1 MIKTL
6 IMLSLLVGPYGAP
19 VPKNTESK
27 AHEFITM
34 EPEVQHRKVAQ
45 LITRILTSKH
55 YLKRPIDDSLS
66 ATCFDNY
73 LESLDPNRLYF
84 LDADIQQFRKQRLLF
99 DDYFLDGYM
108 QPAYAMFNVFQERYA
123 ERLTFI
129 YACIEKP
136 FDFSN
141 DEYMELDRG
150 HSPWAGSPQELDELW
165 RKRLE
170 NEALN
175 LKLAGKNETEITE
188 ILKKRYQ
195 NQERNLRQLQSEDV
209 FQLIENVFCESFD
222 PHTNYF
228 SHKNFDN
235 FKIQLSQSFEGI
247 GARLST
253 DNDYTVVSEIIAG
266 GPADKSGRLHV
277 NDRIIGVAQGLNG
290 NMVDVIGWRLDDVV
304 QLIRG
309 EKLTMVRLEI
319 LRAGAATEAVADT
332 ISLIREKIKL
342 EDQVPRGELLPV
354 EHEGEHYTF
363 ALLDIPTFYS
373 NIEAFRSGDANFN
386 STSRDVRRILQNFKP
401 ENLDGVILD
410 LRGNGGGYLNEAVD
424 LTGLFIE
431 KGPVVQV
438 RNGTGRINVEWDN
451 DNQELFRGPLVVIV
465 DRLSASASEIFAAA
479 IQDYRRGIVIGSQTF
494 GKGTVQNPVDL
505 NQFLP
510 NLPARAGQIKL
521 TVSKFYRIN
530 GGSTQN
536 LGVIPDIKF
545 PSRFTLMDIGE
556 SASSRALM
564 WDKIEPLN
572 YDTVSALSKFLP
584 QIKLRSALRLEKN
597 NEYNDLLKS
606 LDEFK
611 ERSDQKLISLQED
624 KRRRERTKESDADD
638 DNRTVNTVQ
647 DSTGQKIQKDLLIV
661 ESSHIL
667 GDYILL
673 TKKKD
678 GRLGVN

>member
-1 MIKTL
+1 MIKT
-6 IMLSLLVGPYGAP
+6 IIFLSLFALIDPIPAL
-19 VPKNTESK
+19 SK
-27 AHEFITM
+27 SDGKAATITTL

-45 LITRILTSKH
+45 LITRILTNRH
-55 YLKRPIDDSLS
+55 YLRRTVDDSLA
-66 ATCFDNY
+66 ATTFDNY
-73 LESLDPNRLYF
+73 LETLDPNRLYF
-84 LDADIQQFRKQRLLF
+84 LAADIESFQKQRLLF

-108 QPAYAMFNVFQERYA
+108 QPAYDMFNVFQERFMQ
-123 ERLTFI
+123 RLDYI
-129 YACIEKP
+129 YNRVEQP

-141 DEYMELDRG
+141 DEYMELDRDR
-150 HSPWAGSPQELDELW
+150 SPWAKSTAELDELW

-175 LKLAGKNETEITE
+175 LKLAGKDEAGIAE

-195 NQERNLRQLQSEDV
+195 NQEKNIRQLQSEDV
-209 FQLIENVFCESFD
+209 FQFIENVFCESFD

-228 SHKNFDN
+228 SPKSFDN
-235 FKIQLSQSFEGI
+235 FKIQLNQEFEGI

-253 DNDYTVVSEIIAG
+253 DDDYTVVSEIIVG
-266 GPADKSGRLHV
+266 GPADKSAQLHV
-277 NDRIIGVAQGLNG
+277 NDRITGVGQGQDG
-290 NMVDVIGWRLDDVV
+290 NMVEVIGWRLDDVV

-309 EKLTMVRLEI
+309 PKQTLVRLEI
-319 LRAGAATEAVADT
+319 LRAGSAADASADT
-332 ISLIREKIKL
+332 ISLLREKIKL
-342 EDQVPRGELLPV
+342 EDQSPRGELMEV
-354 EHEGEHYTF
+354 EHEGKKYNI
-363 ALLDIPTFYS
+363 ALIDIPTFYS
-373 NIEAFRSGDANFN
+373 NFDAFRSKDPNFN
-386 STSRDVRRILQNFKP
+386 STTRDVRRILQDFDPAK
-401 ENLDGVILD
+401 LDGVILD

-438 RNGTGRINVEWDN
+438 RNSTGRLNVEWDT
-451 DNQELFRGPLVVIV
+451 DEQELYKGPLVVIV

-510 NLPARAGQIKL
+510 DLPKKAGQIKL

-536 LGVIPDIKF
+536 LGVIPDITF

-564 WDKIEPLN
+564 WDKIEPLK
-572 YDTVSALSKFLP
+572 YDTLSTLSKIFPL
-584 QIKLRSALRLEKN
+584 IKTRSGVRLSKN
-597 NEYNDLLKS
+597 REYGDLLKS
-606 LDEFK
+606 MDELKVRSEQK
-611 ERSDQKLISLQED
+611 EISLQEE
-624 KRRRERTKESDADD
+624 KRRQERAKEPDADD
-638 DNRTVNTVQ
+638 ADEPGQ
-647 DSTGQKIQKDLLIV
+647 AAKDSTGQKLKKDLVVL

-667 GDYILL
+667 GDYIQLA
-673 TKKKD
+673 KKIH
-678 GRLGVN
+678 

>member
-1 MIKTL
+1 MIKT
-6 IMLSLLVGPYGAP
+6 IIFLSLFALIYPIPAQ
-19 VPKNTESK
+19 SK
-27 AHEFITM
+27 SDGNASAITAL

-45 LITRILTSKH
+45 LITRILTNRH
-55 YLKRPIDDSLS
+55 YLRRTVDDSLA
-66 ATCFDNY
+66 ATTFDNY
-73 LESLDPNRLYF
+73 LETLDPNRLYF
-84 LDADIQQFRKQRLLF
+84 LAADIESFQKQRLLF

-108 QPAYAMFNVFQERYA
+108 QPAYDMFNVFQERFMQ
-123 ERLTFI
+123 RLNYI
-129 YACIEKP
+129 YNRVEQP

-141 DEYMELDRG
+141 DEYMELNRDR
-150 HSPWAGSPQELDELW
+150 SPWAKSTAELDELW

-175 LKLAGKNETEITE
+175 LKLAGKDEAGIAE

-195 NQERNLRQLQSEDV
+195 NQEKNIRQLQSEDV
-209 FQLIENVFCESFD
+209 FQFIENVFCESFD

-228 SHKNFDN
+228 SPKSFDN
-235 FKIQLSQSFEGI
+235 FKIQLNQEFEGI

-253 DNDYTVVSEIIAG
+253 DNDYTVVSEIIVG
-266 GPADKSGRLHV
+266 GPADKSAQLHV
-277 NDRIIGVAQGLNG
+277 NDRITGVGQGQDG
-290 NMVDVIGWRLDDVV
+290 NMVEVIGWRLDDVV

-309 EKLTMVRLEI
+309 PKQTLVRLEI
-319 LRAGAATEAVADT
+319 LRAGSAADASADT
-332 ISLIREKIKL
+332 ISLLREKIKL
-342 EDQVPRGELLPV
+342 EDQSPRGELMEV
-354 EHEGEHYTF
+354 EHEGRKYNI
-363 ALLDIPTFYS
+363 ALIDIPTFYS
-373 NIEAFRSGDANFN
+373 NFDAFRSNDPNSN
-386 STSRDVRRILQNFKP
+386 STTRDVRRILQDFDPAK
-401 ENLDGVILD
+401 LDGVILD

-438 RNGTGRINVEWDN
+438 RNSTGRLNVEWDT
-451 DNQELFRGPLVVIV
+451 DEQELYKGPLVVIV

-510 NLPARAGQIKL
+510 DLPKKAGQIKL

-536 LGVIPDIKF
+536 LGVIPDITF

-564 WDKIEPLN
+564 WDKIEPLK
-572 YDTVSALSKFLP
+572 YDTLSTLSKIFPL
-584 QIKLRSALRLEKN
+584 IKTRSGVRLSKN
-597 NEYNDLLKS
+597 REYGDLLKS
-606 LDEFK
+606 MDELKVRSEQK
-611 ERSDQKLISLQED
+611 EISLQEE
-624 KRRRERTKESDADD
+624 KRRQERAKEPDADD
-638 DNRTVNTVQ
+638 ADEPGQ
-647 DSTGQKIQKDLLIV
+647 AAKDSTGQKLKKDLVVL

-667 GDYILL
+667 GDYIQLA
-673 TKKKD
+673 KKIH
-678 GRLGVN
+678 

>member
-1 MIKTL
+1 MIKT
-6 IMLSLLVGPYGAP
+6 IIFLSLFALIDPIPAL
-19 VPKNTESK
+19 SK
-27 AHEFITM
+27 SDGKAAAITTL

-45 LITRILTSKH
+45 LITRILTNRH
-55 YLKRPIDDSLS
+55 YLRRTVDDSLA
-66 ATCFDNY
+66 ATTFDNY
-73 LESLDPNRLYF
+73 LETLDPNRLYF
-84 LDADIQQFRKQRLLF
+84 LAADIESFQKQRLLF

-108 QPAYAMFNVFQERYA
+108 QPAYDMFNVFQERFMQ
-123 ERLTFI
+123 RLDYI
-129 YACIEKP
+129 YNRVEQP

-141 DEYMELDRG
+141 DEYMELDRDR
-150 HSPWAGSPQELDELW
+150 SPWAKSTAELDELW

-175 LKLAGKNETEITE
+175 LKLAGKDEAGIAE

-195 NQERNLRQLQSEDV
+195 NQEKNIRQLQSEDV
-209 FQLIENVFCESFD
+209 FQFIENVFCESFD

-228 SHKNFDN
+228 SPKSFDN
-235 FKIQLSQSFEGI
+235 FKIQLNQEFEGI

-253 DNDYTVVSEIIAG
+253 DDDYTVVSEIIVG
-266 GPADKSGRLHV
+266 GPADKSAQLHV
-277 NDRIIGVAQGLNG
+277 NDRITGVGQGQDG
-290 NMVDVIGWRLDDVV
+290 NMVEVIGWRLDDVV

-309 EKLTMVRLEI
+309 PKQTLVRLEI
-319 LRAGAATEAVADT
+319 LRAGSAADASADT
-332 ISLIREKIKL
+332 ISLLREKIKL
-342 EDQVPRGELLPV
+342 EDQSPRGELMEV
-354 EHEGEHYTF
+354 EHEGKKYNI
-363 ALLDIPTFYS
+363 ALIDIPTFYS
-373 NIEAFRSGDANFN
+373 NFDAFRSKDPNFN
-386 STSRDVRRILQNFKP
+386 STTRDVRRILQDFDPAK
-401 ENLDGVILD
+401 LDGVILD

-438 RNGTGRINVEWDN
+438 RNSTGRLNVEWDT
-451 DNQELFRGPLVVIV
+451 DEQELYKGPLVVIV

-510 NLPARAGQIKL
+510 DLPKKAGQIKL

-536 LGVIPDIKF
+536 LGVIPDITF

-564 WDKIEPLN
+564 WDKIEPLK
-572 YDTVSALSKFLP
+572 YDTLSTLSKIFPL
-584 QIKLRSALRLEKN
+584 IKTRSGVRLSKN
-597 NEYNDLLKS
+597 REYGDLLKS
-606 LDEFK
+606 MDELKVRSEQK
-611 ERSDQKLISLQED
+611 EISLQEE
-624 KRRRERTKESDADD
+624 KRRQERAKEPDADD
-638 DNRTVNTVQ
+638 ADESGQ
-647 DSTGQKIQKDLLIV
+647 AAKDSTGQKLKKDLVVL

-667 GDYILL
+667 GDYIQLA
-673 TKKKD
+673 KKIH
-678 GRLGVN
+678 